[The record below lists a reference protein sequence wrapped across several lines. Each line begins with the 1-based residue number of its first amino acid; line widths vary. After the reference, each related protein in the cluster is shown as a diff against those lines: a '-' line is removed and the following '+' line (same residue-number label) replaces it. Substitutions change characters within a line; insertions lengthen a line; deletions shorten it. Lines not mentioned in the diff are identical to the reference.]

1 MKHSLLEACHF
12 VCSFVRLGFRN
23 RNPHYK
29 ICLFLL
35 VTVLSQSFFAFVSSH
50 LVAFSFLSAWHNY
63 FILKMLLYFFITGL
77 LADDFETTL
86 AGYGGIDGE
95 CSVRLLNLF
104 HENLCRLECRY
115 LVLGNDECRTL

>member
-63 FILKMLLYFFITGL
+63 FILKMLLYFLITGYSL
-77 LADDFETTL
+77 MILKRHWPVMEVSM
-86 AGYGGIDGE
+86 E
-95 CSVRLLNLF
+95 SVA
-104 HENLCRLECRY
+104 
-115 LVLGNDECRTL
+115 